1 MKTILI
7 AALNF
12 RVQQLPHLL
21 ANYNLCKE
29 LGMRPILLINKRC
42 VDFVKGYEVEY
53 ITELKSDISYHY
65 AIFWFPAIKNILLFF
80 KLKIKNNTKLLYVF
94 HEPFES
100 FKTYLNSGN
109 TFKWTFFFFLKYLVN
124 LFIIIWPNVIIL
136 PSQKAIYNY
145 KKSLAIFFNKNFVYM
160 PLLYDDFYKVTD
172 KKKRIYISY
181 IGNVC
186 KDHAFDEYVD
196 YIWWLYKNDLR
207 KSYYKFLI
215 ATRKVLP
222 NDERIKKL
230 KDLGLLDV
238 KEGTFMTDYYSH
250 SLVVWNAYNRSTQSG
265 VLANAFMNAT
275 PAIIMKRNLSEFVKD
290 GDNVKVIEDNKDPV
304 IINSAIEDIIM
315 NFEHYSDC
323 ARLSFIQNFYYKSQ
337 LSLFSEIIKSL

>member
-29 LGMRPILLINKRC
+29 LGMRPILLINKRS
-42 VDFVKGYEVEY
+42 VDFVKGLDVEY

-65 AIFWFPAIKNILLFF
+65 AIFWFPAVKNIFLFY
-80 KLKIKNNTKLLYVF
+80 KLKIKNKTKLLYVF

-109 TFKWTFFFFLKYLVN
+109 TFKWTLFFYIKYLVN
-124 LFIIIWPNVIIL
+124 LFIILWPNKIIL
-136 PSQKAIYNY
+136 PSQKAIFNY
-145 KKSLAIFFNKNFVYM
+145 KKSIAVFLNKNYVYM

-186 KDHAFDEYVD
+186 KDHAFDEYVNF
-196 YIWWLYKNDLR
+196 IWWYYKNNLGKGD
-207 KSYYKFLI
+207 YKFLI

-222 NDERIKKL
+222 KDERIIIL
-230 KDLGLLDV
+230 KDSGFLDV
-238 KEGTFMTDYYSH
+238 KEGSFMTDNEINYYYSH

-275 PAIIMKRNLSEFVKD
+275 PAIIMRRTHGGHIGNCSTTTAPAWVPLCAMPTC
-290 GDNVKVIEDNKDPV
+290 IPTLP
-304 IINSAIEDIIM
+304 
-315 NFEHYSDC
+315 YSLPTPTC
-323 ARLSFIQNFYYKSQ
+323 GPPWAYRQSHSPSN
-337 LSLFSEIIKSL
+337 